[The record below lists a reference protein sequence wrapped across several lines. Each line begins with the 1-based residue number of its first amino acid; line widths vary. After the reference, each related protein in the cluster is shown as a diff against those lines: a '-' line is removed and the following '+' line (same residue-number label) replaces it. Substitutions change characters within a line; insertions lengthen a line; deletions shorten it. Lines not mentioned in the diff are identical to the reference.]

1 MHACMHTYV
10 CVCVRMYVY
19 ACVYVYI
26 YIYIHVII
34 FVQHTETPLQTGLAC
49 ILIDLRLCFCI
60 SSILLRDLRNERLA
74 LRWAAASWA

>member
-1 MHACMHTYV
+1 MHARMHAYV
-10 CVCVRMYVY
+10 CVCVCACMCMPVCM
-19 ACVYVYI
+19 CVYIYI

-34 FVQHTETPLQTGLAC
+34 FVQHTEN
-49 ILIDLRLCFCI
+49 IDLRLCFCI